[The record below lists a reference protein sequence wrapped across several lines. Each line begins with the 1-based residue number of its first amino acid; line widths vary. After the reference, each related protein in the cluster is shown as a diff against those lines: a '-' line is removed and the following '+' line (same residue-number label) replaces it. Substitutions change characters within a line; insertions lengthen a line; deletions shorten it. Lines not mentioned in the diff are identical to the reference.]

1 MRTRRWVRRAPFP
14 HALPPRRGAPPHTGP
29 PPASVGGWRW
39 VRGCTGKAEL
49 AELACHTQGLAR
61 PPRRP
66 APCQS
71 RGAGDGPVCRKH
83 LAGGCG
89 SSPCTSQ
96 FCAEDSAATGPGPY
110 ERGPGHRCPSPRG
123 LTSQDPLPGEPRMG
137 AITPAWERASIH
149 PSAPHP
155 AAQPCAGS
163 PHLGMAR
170 QARCTAAP
178 SVGGGGPCV
187 LQPRSGH
194 RSPRGHAFQNPPRRG
209 TCLLRPLASSRKW
222 R

>member
-1 MRTRRWVRRAPFP
+1 MGKGLHGEGRAGGTRVSHPGARTAAPP
-14 HALPPRRGAPPHTGP
+14 PRALPEPR
-29 PPASVGGWRW
+29 
-39 VRGCTGKAEL
+39 
-49 AELACHTQGLAR
+49 
-61 PPRRP
+61 
-66 APCQS
+66 S
-71 RGAGDGPVCRKH
+71 RGWAFVVSTSPVAAAHRSRPRS
-83 LAGGCG
+83 G

-110 ERGPGHRCPSPRG
+110 ERGRGHRCPSPRG

-149 PSAPHP
+149 PSAPHL

-178 SVGGGGPCV
+178 SVGGSGPCI

>member
-1 MRTRRWVRRAPFP
+1 MGLFVVSTSPAAAAHRSR
-14 HALPPRRGAPPHTGP
+14 PR
-29 PPASVGGWRW
+29 S
-39 VRGCTGKAEL
+39 
-49 AELACHTQGLAR
+49 
-61 PPRRP
+61 
-66 APCQS
+66 
-71 RGAGDGPVCRKH
+71 
-83 LAGGCG
+83 G

-110 ERGPGHRCPSPRG
+110 ERGRGHRCPSPRG

-155 AAQPCAGS
+155 AAQPCAGG
-163 PHLGMAR
+163 PHLGTAR
-170 QARCTAAP
+170 HARCAAAP